1 MNRNQKC
8 EQIFWLLFVYLS
20 VVQFDFLLFGLLL
33 ALIASNGATVPS
45 LETEILFM
53 VFLLFLRPSKMLPC
67 FL

>member
-1 MNRNQKC
+1 MWANFLVK
-8 EQIFWLLFVYLS
+8 LFVYLS
-20 VVQFDFLLFGLLL
+20 VVQFDFLLFELLL

-53 VFLLFLRPSKMLPC
+53 VFLSFFRPSKMLPY